1 MNRYQQE
8 ADFINGITGMK
19 VSAEYLCMK
28 DELEGFPSRK
38 NLNDMMSNFSFNNNT
53 TKNNELHVPLPF
65 FYSND
70 TKYYKG
76 KAKIKMNYFSSLHSY
91 EKNIELLNNV
101 NEEEVYIELNDKELY
116 IFDDDTYNKN
126 KAEFYYKNDIKNDLF
141 ENTNFT
147 SAGEIVKIIW

>member
-1 MNRYQQE
+1 MNRYQQK

-19 VSAEYLCMK
+19 VSAEYLYMK

-38 NLNDMMSNFSFNNNT
+38 NLNDMIGIFSFNNNT
-53 TKNNELHVPLPF
+53 TKNNDF
-65 FYSND
+65 
-70 TKYYKG
+70 KYYKG

-116 IFDDDTYNKN
+116 I
-126 KAEFYYKNDIKNDLF
+126 
-141 ENTNFT
+141 
-147 SAGEIVKIIW
+147 